1 MSEKQED
8 KRRRQ
13 EEQALA
19 LRQQQWAGQDPA
31 LIERWAGGVPAGFDF
46 RVPGYN
52 ELDPE
57 SGLMNDAMN
66 WVPGR
71 VMTPEEVQK
80 VVANVAGTAPNTRG
94 VVGGQGMTLESYL
107 ADPRSAIKIE
117 NGQYVFRPGMEG
129 DFVGIDKTGFWDGVG
144 PFALVLGGM
153 ALPFAASLGALGAG
167 ASAGGTG
174 GAAAGTTAGT
184 TVGTTAA
191 RVGAGE
197 FALTGP
203 GMGFGGVG
211 TGGVGL
217 GGSVGLTPGL
227 TTAGGTALSG
237 GAIGTA
243 ANTLAG
249 AAGVGSLSSIPT
261 TAQLA
266 SMLGATPSLA
276 QQAVEVAKSLGSKP
290 GVTSQAISQAIKA
303 STGLDVSPDMVQ
315 TLSKVAAVGL
325 AAGGSGG
332 GGSGGVSTTAAS
344 QSAAAN
350 DAMALAREQWE
361 WNKARADELLPQQK
375 ALIQQQI
382 DIGKTSADRAKSEWE
397 IYNNLYL
404 PAEQQYVQK
413 MTNWDTP
420 DRRTQRIQEAVADV
434 NRGYDAAGG
443 TLERNLARSGVRPG
457 GDGYVQAMGDLTRAR
472 AADTAGA
479 TSTTR
484 RQVENEGIAGL
495 ERITNIGRGR
505 PSTSFA
511 ADQLAL
517 TAGNSAN
524 ANTNQ
529 NTATTNAG
537 LSSAQGWFN
546 TGVNALNS
554 AGSLQNTAYRN
565 ESDNSAGIGKL
576 IGQIFDWG
584 FADGGLVRRG
594 GRAKQPM
601 GGYADGGLV
610 RRAERKLQ
618 KHMRPMMNTRMQGY
632 AEGGLVRGPG
642 TETSDS
648 IPAVID
654 GQEPTALSTGEAVLN
669 AEAVQLVGEEF
680 VERINQVGLE
690 RRGRPGRVIEGEARR
705 VM

>member
-8 KRRRQ
+8 KRARER
-13 EEQALA
+13 E
-19 LRQQQWAGQDPA
+19 LRIAELTNGAWSGVDPNA
-31 LIERWAGGVPAGFDF
+31 IERRVDWGLPAGFGADF
-46 RVPGYN
+46 ESFVPGQA
-52 ELDPE
+52 LTDQQ
-57 SGLMNDAMN
+57 
-66 WVPGR
+66 
-71 VMTPEEVQK
+71 VQ
-80 VVANVAGTAPNTRG
+80 G
-94 VVGGQGMTLESYL
+94 VIQNLRDGYQGAQDMTLDAYL
-107 ADPRSAIKIE
+107 ADPRSAIKKE
-117 NGQYVFRPGMEG
+117 GGKYVFRPEGMTS
-129 DFVGIDKTGFWDGVG
+129 DWYGIPKTGFWDGAG
-144 PFALVLGGM
+144 PFALVLAGM
-153 ALPFAASLGALGAG
+153 AMPFAASLGALGAG
-167 ASAGGTG
+167 ASAG
-174 GAAAGTTAGT
+174 
-184 TVGTTAA
+184 
-191 RVGAGE
+191 
-197 FALTGP
+197 
-203 GMGFGGVG
+203 
-211 TGGVGL
+211 
-217 GGSVGLTPGL
+217 
-227 TTAGGTALSG
+227 
-237 GAIGTA
+237 
-243 ANTLAG
+243 AG
-249 AAGVGSLSSIPT
+249 AAEGAVGAAGGGLSAAEAASLGAVNSFDAGAMAQILGTDLTIGEKALAAVKAVMSTPGGATSQVLSS
-261 TAQLA
+261 
-266 SMLGATPSLA
+266 
-276 QQAVEVAKSLGSKP
+276 
-290 GVTSQAISQAIKA
+290 AIKFA
-303 STGLDVSPDMVQ
+303 TGLDVSPGVIQ
-315 TLSKVAAVGL
+315 TIGKVAAVGL

-332 GGSGGVSTTAAS
+332 SSSGGVSGTAAS

-361 WNKARADELLPQQK
+361 WNKTRADELLPQQK
-375 ALIQQQI
+375 ALIQQQL

-397 IYNNLYL
+397 IYNSLYL
-404 PAEQQYVQK
+404 PAERQYVEK

-479 TSTTR
+479 TNTTR

-495 ERITNIGRGR
+495 ERVTNIGRGR

-529 NTATTNAG
+529 STATTNAG

-546 TGVNALNS
+546 TGVGALNS

-565 ESDNSAGIGKL
+565 QSDNSAGIGKL

-610 RRAERKLQ
+610 RKAERKLQ
-618 KHMRPMMNTRMQGY
+618 KHMGPMMRSHGY

-669 AEAVQLVGEEF
+669 AEAVQLVGEQF

>member
-13 EEQALA
+13 EERALA
-19 LRQQQWAGQDPA
+19 DRQRLWAGVDPA
-31 LIERWAGGVPAGFDF
+31 VIERWAGGVPSGFDF

-52 ELDPE
+52 EYDPE

-107 ADPRSAIKIE
+107 ADPRAAIKVE
-117 NGQYVFRPGMEG
+117 NGQYVYRPELVQGNDFEG
-129 DFVGIDKTGFWDGVG
+129 INPSGFWNNADFVS
-144 PFALVLGGM
+144 M
-153 ALPFAASLGALGAG
+153 LPLAAIAMPYAASMGALGAG
-167 ASAGGTG
+167 ASAGAAE
-174 GAAAGTTAGT
+174 GA
-184 TVGTTAA
+184 
-191 RVGAGE
+191 
-197 FALTGP
+197 
-203 GMGFGGVG
+203 
-211 TGGVGL
+211 
-217 GGSVGLTPGL
+217 
-227 TTAGGTALSG
+227 
-237 GAIGTA
+237 
-243 ANTLAG
+243 AG
-249 AAGVGSLSSIPT
+249 AASGGVS
-261 TAQLA
+261 AAEAA
-266 SMLGATPSLA
+266 SLGAVNSFDAGSMAKILGTDLTMGEKALA
-276 QQAVEVAKSLGSKP
+276 AVK
-290 GVTSQAISQAIKA
+290 TAIKGA
-303 STGLDVSPDMVQ
+303 TGLDVSPGVIQ
-315 TLSKVAAVGL
+315 TIGKVAAVGL
-325 AAGGSGG
+325 AAGGSGSG
-332 GGSGGVSTTAAS
+332 SSGGVSGTAAS
-344 QSAAAN
+344 QSAAAT
-350 DAMALAREQWE
+350 DAMGLAREQWE

-375 ALIQQQI
+375 ALIQQQL

-472 AADTAGA
+472 AADTAG
-479 TSTTR
+479 STNNAR

-537 LSSAQGWFN
+537 LSSSQGWFN

-669 AEAVQLVGEEF
+669 AEAVQLVGEQF
-680 VERINQVGLE
+680 IQNINAVGLQ
-690 RRGRPGRVIEGEARR
+690 RRQRAPQTIDGEARR